1 MATDRNKEKLNKTEK
16 DGAAAGPPGENLHG
30 TAEADSNPCKVSI
43 PGSGGEQCKDKA
55 AGIRDEKTEKRCI
68 PGSGGAHKEGA
79 AVTDGRIPDKDG
91 ASASTGNAD
100 KDSVSE
106 IGSGSEGVTGEQ
118 MPPEYQKR
126 AAGQRRDF
134 SRPPMRT
141 FLGYFRPH
149 WKLFLLDLSCAF
161 VACLIDLTFPLVA
174 RRSMNELLPGKE
186 YHTFFTVMVIVA
198 IAFILRSAMNY
209 IITYWGHMFG
219 VRVEADMRQ
228 ELFAHMQTLDFKFF
242 DRNRTGQLMNRM
254 TGDLFELTELAHHG
268 PEDLFIAIVTIIG
281 SLIIMFP
288 IQWRLALVILIIIP
302 IFLLVVIAC
311 RRSMVITSRN
321 VKVKMAEINGEIES
335 GLSGIRTS
343 KAFAN
348 EDVDYAKFSIANERF
363 KTAKCDNYRAFGKFN
378 SSLEY
383 FMCIMPVVIMA
394 VGGWLIMRN
403 RMDYVDLITFYLYI
417 GTFINPIRKLSNF
430 TEMFMNGFAG
440 LNRFIDLMRSRPEVR
455 EAEHP
460 VVLQGVQGRIDMENV
475 DFTYDDENS
484 VLRGIDLHI
493 SPGETVAIVG
503 PSGGGKSTLC
513 QLIPRFYDTDRGV
526 VRLDGHDVREVSK
539 HSLRR
544 NIGIVQQDVY
554 LFPDTIME
562 NIRYGRPDA
571 TDAEVIKAAKKA
583 EIYDDIMHM
592 PEGFSSYV
600 GERGVLLS
608 GGQKQRVS
616 IARIFLKN
624 PPVLILD
631 EATSALDT
639 VTEARIQG
647 AFDRLSEG
655 RTSILIAHRLSTI
668 KNADRIILIDDG
680 EIKESGTHDQLM
692 AAGGIYH
699 ELYETSVV

>member
-1 MATDRNKEKLNKTEK
+1 
-16 DGAAAGPPGENLHG
+16 
-30 TAEADSNPCKVSI
+30 
-43 PGSGGEQCKDKA
+43 
-55 AGIRDEKTEKRCI
+55 
-68 PGSGGAHKEGA
+68 
-79 AVTDGRIPDKDG
+79 
-91 ASASTGNAD
+91 
-100 KDSVSE
+100 
-106 IGSGSEGVTGEQ
+106 
-118 MPPEYQKR
+118 
-126 AAGQRRDF
+126 
-134 SRPPMRT
+134 
-141 FLGYFRPH
+141 
-149 WKLFLLDLSCAF
+149 
-161 VACLIDLTFPLVA
+161 
-174 RRSMNELLPGKE
+174 
-186 YHTFFTVMVIVA
+186 
-198 IAFILRSAMNY
+198 MNY

-228 ELFAHMQTLDFKFF
+228 ELFAHMQTMDFKFF

-311 RRSMVITSRN
+311 RRNMVITSRN

-363 KTAKCDNYRAFGKFN
+363 KTAKCANYRAFGKFN

-571 TDAEVIKAAKKA
+571 TDAEVIEAAKKA

-600 GERGVLLS
+600 GERGAACC
-608 GGQKQRVS
+608 R
-616 IARIFLKN
+616 
-624 PPVLILD
+624 
-631 EATSALDT
+631 
-639 VTEARIQG
+639 EARSRE
-647 AFDRLSEG
+647 FP
-655 RTSILIAHRLSTI
+655 
-668 KNADRIILIDDG
+668 
-680 EIKESGTHDQLM
+680 
-692 AAGGIYH
+692 
-699 ELYETSVV
+699 